1 MRQLEWHAQY
11 NWVGVP
17 LSAGL
22 RWTVGIVYCT
32 YVGLHKPYSL
42 RVLCANIKGKGR
54 CGHVQLKSHT
64 PVNVAYAI
72 VGVCTHV
79 ALAWMAFW
87 HGHYCNTWVH
97 TIFCSP
103 NNQQHELQLGRV
115 MQGCNYPSFVAFDP
129 CLLASNSLYTIGFT
143 LAFVPQI
150 ISNVNYSWAVLAWII
165 RLGARLGHVIHYNVA
180 FDLHSLH
187 LRWTLSHIY

>member
-32 YVGLHKPYSL
+32 YVGLHKPYKL
-42 RVLCANIKGKGR
+42 RVLCANTKGKGW
-54 CGHVQLKSHT
+54 CGYVQLESHT
-64 PVNVAYAI
+64 SVNVAYAI

-97 TIFCSP
+97 TVFCSP
-103 NNQQHELQLGRV
+103 DNQQHELQLGRV
-115 MQGCNYPSFVAFDP
+115 MHNNVAINLLFLHLTVFHCIRPSFVAFDP

-143 LAFVPQI
+143 LSFVPQI
-150 ISNVNYSWAVLAWII
+150 ISNVNYNWVMFSLI
-165 RLGARLGHVIHYNVA
+165 RNKARSCY
-180 FDLHSLH
+180 
-187 LRWTLSHIY
+187 TLL